1 MTMKTQTSM
10 LAMAIALAT
19 CPALAAKPVD
29 GAGLPFGNGFPSG
42 EHYNLNIIGKKA
54 GFVCPV
60 GEVDAIGNPVYGNV
74 LFFPR
79 VQGTD
84 AITILVESGSKGPRG
99 ATGTAT
105 LEVTDWCTESFPDA
119 GAVTGDGA
127 TFRLPAN
134 AGGYAV
140 YARITGKPGK
150 DGQPTVTF
158 NQGGLTYVEDE
169 IGSDLILV
177 GSFKDGAT
185 TIYRTGEVTTASG
198 KGVRKA
204 TDITGMF
211 EWSGLACSVP
221 SDQTL
226 ADTSLCCQTDP
237 STGAYVNCQLPDDL
251 GACPVEGSYS
261 LVQADCTEYAEPTW
275 VFNIADFV
283 GYLWDLDTTGAY
295 VVQLRF
301 YPIK

>member
-1 MTMKTQTSM
+1 MTTKTQASM
-10 LAMAIALAT
+10 LAMAMAIAT
-19 CPALAAKPVD
+19 CPALAAKPID
-29 GAGLPFGNGFPSG
+29 GIGLPFGNGFPSG

-54 GFVCPV
+54 GFTCPV
-60 GEVDAIGNPVYGNV
+60 GEVDAGGNPVYGNV
-74 LFFPR
+74 IFFPR
-79 VQGTD
+79 VQGGD
-84 AITILVESGSKGPRG
+84 PITILVESGSKGPKG

-140 YARITGKPGK
+140 YARITGKPGD
-150 DGQPTVTF
+150 DGEPVVTF
-158 NQGGLTYVEDE
+158 SEGEFAYVEDE
-169 IGSDLILV
+169 AGNDLILV
-177 GSFKDGAT
+177 GSFKDGTT
-185 TIYRTGEVTTASG
+185 TIYRTGEVTTTSG

-204 TDITGMF
+204 TDITGLF
-211 EWSGLACSVP
+211 QWSGLVCSVP
-221 SDQTL
+221 DDLTL
-226 ADTSLCCQTDP
+226 ADTELCCQTD
-237 STGAYVNCQLPDDL
+237 TVGNYVNCQLPETA
-251 GACPVEGSYS
+251 GVCPVDYQ
-261 LVQADCTEYAEPTW
+261 LVQATCTEYAEPTW

-301 YPIK
+301 YPMK

>member
-1 MTMKTQTSM
+1 MTMKNQTSM
-10 LAMAIALAT
+10 LAMAMAIAT

-54 GFVCPV
+54 GFVCPA
-60 GEVDAIGNPVYGNV
+60 GEVDASGNPVYGNV
-74 LFFPR
+74 IFSPR
-79 VQGTD
+79 VQGAD
-84 AITILVESGSKGPRG
+84 AITILVESGSKGPKG

-140 YARITGKPGK
+140 YARITGKPGD

-158 NQGGLTYVEDE
+158 NEGELTYVEDE
-169 IGSDLILV
+169 AGNDLILF

-185 TIYRTGEVTTASG
+185 TIYRTGEVTTTSG

-204 TDITGMF
+204 TDITGLF
-211 EWSGLACSVP
+211 QWSGQVCALMDS
-221 SDQTL
+221 
-226 ADTSLCCQTDP
+226 TSTGNTELCCQTD
-237 STGAYVNCQLPDDL
+237 SNGAYVNCQLPDELD
-251 GACPVEGSYS
+251 ACPVEGDYS
-261 LVQADCTEYAEPTW
+261 RVQADCTDYAEPTW

-301 YPIK
+301 YPVK

>member
-1 MTMKTQTSM
+1 MVAGS
-10 LAMAIALAT
+10 
-19 CPALAAKPVD
+19 
-29 GAGLPFGNGFPSG
+29 GLPFGNGFPSG

-54 GFVCPV
+54 GFGCPA
-60 GEVDAIGNPVYGNV
+60 GEVDASGNPLYGNV
-74 LFFPR
+74 IFFPR
-79 VQGTD
+79 VQGSD
-84 AITILVESGSKGPRG
+84 AITILVESGSKGPKG

-140 YARITGKPGK
+140 YARITGKPGD
-150 DGQPTVTF
+150 DGEPTLTF
-158 NQGGLTYVEDE
+158 NEGELAYVEDE
-169 IGSDLILV
+169 AGNDLILV
-177 GSFKDGAT
+177 GSFKDGTT
-185 TIYRTGEVTTASG
+185 TIYRTGEVTTTSG

-204 TDITGMF
+204 TDITGLF
-211 EWSGLACSVP
+211 QWSGLVCSVP
-221 SDQTL
+221 DDLTL
-226 ADTSLCCQTDP
+226 ADTDLCCQTD
-237 STGAYVNCQLPDDL
+237 TAGKYVNCQLPETA
-251 GACPVEGSYS
+251 GVCPLDSQ
-261 LVQADCTEYAEPTW
+261 LVQATCTEYAEPTW

-301 YPIK
+301 YPVK